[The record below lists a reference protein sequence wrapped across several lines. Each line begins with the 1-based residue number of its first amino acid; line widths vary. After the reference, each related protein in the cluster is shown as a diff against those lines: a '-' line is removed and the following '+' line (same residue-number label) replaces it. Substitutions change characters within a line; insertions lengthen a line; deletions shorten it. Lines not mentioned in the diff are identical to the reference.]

1 MTADV
6 LLLGEKSIA
15 REIIAGFFLFQCYCK
30 ENLLCRNWKN
40 SVWDDFAIASSQSL
54 ENFSSGYEFLD
65 PIEISCIVQI
75 MYIYVNLMILWWSKL
90 RALKSTP
97 YLSILLIV
105 WSLQTIILL
114 LFLKTAL
121 FIIIFRRNYL
131 QTNSR

>member
-1 MTADV
+1 MIQ
-6 LLLGEKSIA
+6 LLSICNYDSWCFVVMGEKYSTRNYSRI
-15 REIIAGFFLFQCYCK
+15 FFCFNVIVKRTCFV
-30 ENLLCRNWKN
+30 ENWKN

-97 YLSILLIV
+97 YLSISVIV

-114 LFLKTAL
+114 LFLKIA
-121 FIIIFRRNYL
+121 IPVW
-131 QTNSR
+131 